1 MVWEEIEIPKELGS
15 FMLEKAE
22 ETSLGQKNGAKKQYR
37 YGNLHIREYDDKFLV
52 HMDKVDPREN
62 PIGHLVQDSP
72 EILIGLASA
81 AIGGIK
87 VASYIYKN
95 QKNSIFVKQSST
107 ISGLIASLAFGY
119 LGYSISKRIKKNR
132 QIAT

>member
-1 MVWEEIEIPKELGS
+1 MIWEEIEIPKELGS

-62 PIGHLVQDSP
+62 PLEHLVLDSP

-81 AIGGIK
+81 AIGGGK

-95 QKNSIFVKQSST
+95 QKNSIFAKQSST
-107 ISGLIASLAFGY
+107 ISGLIASLVFGY
-119 LGYSISKRIKKNR
+119 LGYSISKRIKK
-132 QIAT
+132 Q

>member
-1 MVWEEIEIPKELGS
+1 MVWEEIEIPKELGPY
-15 FMLEKAE
+15 MLEKAE

-62 PIGHLVQDSP
+62 PFGHLVLDLP

-81 AIGGIK
+81 AIGGGK

-95 QKNSIFVKQSST
+95 QKNSIFIKQSAT
-107 ISGLIASLAFGY
+107 ISGLIASLVFGY
-119 LGYSISKRIKKNR
+119 LGYSISKRIKK
-132 QIAT
+132 Q

>member
-1 MVWEEIEIPKELGS
+1 MVWEEIEIPKELGP

-22 ETSLGQKNGAKKQYR
+22 ETFLGQKNGAKKQYR

-62 PIGHLVQDSP
+62 LLGHLVLDLP

-81 AIGGIK
+81 AIGGGK

-95 QKNSIFVKQSST
+95 QKNSIFAKQSST
-107 ISGLIASLAFGY
+107 ISGLIASLVFGY
-119 LGYSISKRIKKNR
+119 LGYSISKRIKK
-132 QIAT
+132 Q

>member
-1 MVWEEIEIPKELGS
+1 MFMVWEEIEIPKELDP

-22 ETSLGQKNGAKKQYR
+22 ETPLGQKNGAKKQYR

-52 HMDKVDPREN
+52 HIDKIDPREN
-62 PIGHLVQDSP
+62 PLGHLVLDSP

-81 AIGGIK
+81 AIGGGK

-95 QKNSIFVKQSST
+95 QKNSIFIKQSAT
-107 ISGLIASLAFGY
+107 ISGLIASLVFGY
-119 LGYSISKRIKKNR
+119 LGYSISKRIKK
-132 QIAT
+132 Q

>member
-1 MVWEEIEIPKELGS
+1 MVWEEIEIPKELGP

-62 PIGHLVQDSP
+62 LLGHLVLDSP

-81 AIGGIK
+81 AIGGEK

-107 ISGLIASLAFGY
+107 ISGLIASLIFGY
-119 LGYSISKRIKKNR
+119 LGYSISKRIKK
-132 QIAT
+132 Q